1 MELIAPSTDPPIER
15 TVPRREPI
23 PMGRRSAVPGWIWI
37 LAGIGGAL
45 GLVAAS
51 ALHRSLLLSIGAAVG
66 LALVGLALA
75 RPLIALVLLQVVTW
89 SNVSSVVGSHGGVS
103 PYLIAIAVAVLSV
116 AVEAKRRNQIRF
128 GRSPLY
134 RLLALV
140 FAAEGL
146 SLVFSTRPL
155 SLTLTTS
162 QLKDL
167 VFFACTV
174 ALISFTEKPA
184 TAVKAMAITIALLC
198 GLTVIQQYGLHNST
212 TFGGLSQLH
221 AADIGAATSRHT
233 GPESDPNFWGR
244 TIVLVT
250 PLALSILLM
259 RIRARRRWWPW
270 ALGALMLGAGE
281 YLSQSR
287 GGLIAFAIGLLI
299 WMVVG
304 LWDRRK
310 WLWLLPAGAVVLLA
324 FVPSLTSRLATVGQL
339 AHISVGTTDP
349 SLVDRVQVQEVGMA
363 IFRHHP
369 ITGVGLGNFEVV
381 EPSYLGTPGITD
393 TGKVFAP
400 HDLYLQIASEQGL
413 VGLAA
418 WLLFYGGAIVIAAR
432 AYILA
437 RRLRRED
444 DALMAL
450 GAVTGL
456 LGWATAS
463 AVLHLSDFNELLAVV
478 AVVAVLDRDLR
489 RRAAC
494 TPVLHRSE
502 PSMQELAQRRVYRRA
517 SVTAFGSVVAI
528 GAAVVAAVGVYVPS
542 SRTAWQA
549 RATFAVRPEPAASS
563 GYDAYAWDVINRQ
576 SLIPTLVAIISN
588 QRFVDAALG
597 SATTAR
603 QEGLSFA
610 ATGNSAAAVLTLSVT
625 AFDPAVARR
634 VAGTTLGAARDYI
647 SQLIGLY
654 QVDPVSTWPAI
665 PVSRPR
671 PLGEWA
677 LGAAA
682 GATFLAGIGAP
693 AVARRR
699 ISRRV
704 SPEQIR

>member
-1 MELIAPSTDPPIER
+1 MELVAPSSGPPTEAA
-15 TVPRREPI
+15 VPVSGRI
-23 PMGRRSAVPGWIWI
+23 PTGSPSALPGWIGI
-37 LAGIGGAL
+37 PAGIGGVL

-51 ALHRSLLLSIGAAVG
+51 ALHRSPLLALGGAVG
-66 LALVGLALA
+66 LALVALALT
-75 RPLIALVLLQVVTW
+75 RPLVALVLLQVVTW

-103 PYLIAIAVAVLSV
+103 PYLIAIAIAVLSV
-116 AVEAKRRNQIRF
+116 ALEARRRHQLRF
-128 GRSPLY
+128 GSSPLY

-140 FAAEGL
+140 FAAEGV
-146 SLVFSTRPL
+146 SLIFSTRTL

-184 TAVKAMAITIALLC
+184 TAVKAMAITIAVLC

-244 TIVLVT
+244 TIVLIT
-250 PLALSILLM
+250 PLALSILLV
-259 RIRARRRWWPW
+259 RVRERRRWWPW
-270 ALGALMLGAGE
+270 ALGAVMLGAGE

-287 GGLIAFAIGLLI
+287 GGLIAFAIGLVMWLVI
-299 WMVVG
+299 A
-304 LWDRRK
+304 LWDHRR
-310 WLWLLPAGAVVLLA
+310 WLWILPAGALVLFTL
-324 FVPSLTSRLATVGQL
+324 VPSLTNRLSTVGQL

-363 IFRHHP
+363 ILRHHP

-413 VGLAA
+413 IGLGA

-437 RRLRRED
+437 RRLGRET

-489 RRAAC
+489 ARAGR
-494 TPVLHRSE
+494 TPVLRTTS
-502 PSMQELAQRRVYRRA
+502 PSALELRQRRMCRRA
-517 SVTAFGSVVAI
+517 SATTFGA
-528 GAAVVAAVGVYVPS
+528 VAAVGVATVAAVAVYVPA
-542 SRTAWQA
+542 SRPAWQA
-549 RATFAVRPEPAASS
+549 KATFAVRPEPAASS
-563 GYDAYAWDVINRQ
+563 GDDAYAWDVINRQ

-588 QRFVDAALG
+588 QRFVDAATG
-597 SATTAR
+597 GATTAKR
-603 QEGLSFA
+603 DGLSFT

-625 AFDPAVARR
+625 ASDPAVARR
-634 VAGTTLGAARDYI
+634 VAGATLGAARDYI
-647 SQLIGLY
+647 SRLIGLY
-654 QVDPVSTWPAI
+654 QVDPVSTWPAVA
-665 PVSRPR
+665 VSRPR

-693 AVARRR
+693 ALARRQICHR
-699 ISRRV
+699 INE
-704 SPEQIR
+704 EQI